1 MLSGF
6 EKKYLCIDLK
16 SFFSSVECVERGL
29 DPMTTDLVV
38 ADPDRGGGTIC
49 LAVSPSLRAKGV
61 RNRCRVFEIPPG
73 LNYIM
78 ATPHMKKYIEY
89 AAEIYGVYLDY
100 IAAEDMHVYSI
111 DEVFIDVTPYLK
123 LYNKSAREMAL
134 FLMEEVRKRI
144 GVRAT
149 AGVGTNL
156 YLAKIALDIIAK
168 NATDFIGE
176 LDEEKFKSELW
187 DYRPLSDFWRIGP
200 ATQRKLHSIGV
211 ETMRGIAMT
220 DETLL
225 YKMFGIDAELM
236 IDHAYGI
243 EPTTIADIH
252 NYHTHSHSLS
262 SGQVLF
268 HDYNYDE
275 GLVIIKEMAENLA
288 MMLSEQGLAASKYTL
303 ALGYSSKHQMPL
315 VRASFNLPV
324 PSNITKELVNG
335 FVNVYEGLMDS
346 RLTIRRVFVNANNVT
361 SDSNGTQI
369 NFIQDYPEL
378 ASDASVSTVSQEQS
392 LQRTISEIKRKMG
405 KNAIFKGVNLSEAG
419 TMLERNKQIGG
430 HRE

>member
-1 MLSGF
+1 
-6 EKKYLCIDLK
+6 
-16 SFFSSVECVERGL
+16 
-29 DPMTTDLVV
+29 MTTDLVV
-38 ADPDRGGGTIC
+38 ADPERGGGTIC

-73 LNYIM
+73 LDYIM
-78 ATPHMKKYIEY
+78 ATPHMKKYIDY
-89 AAEIYGVYLDY
+89 ASKIYGVYLDY

-123 LYNKSAREMAL
+123 LYNKNAREMAV

-156 YLAKIALDIIAK
+156 YLAKIALDITAK
-168 NATDFIGE
+168 KSLDFIGE

-187 DYRPLSDFWRIGP
+187 DHKPLTDFWRIGP
-200 ATQRKLHSIGV
+200 ATERKLHSIGV
-211 ETMRGIAMT
+211 ETMRGIAKT

-236 IDHAYGI
+236 IDHAYGV
-243 EPTTIADIH
+243 EPTTISDIH

-268 HDYNYDE
+268 HDYDYDE
-275 GLVIIKEMAENLA
+275 GLVIVKEMAENLA
-288 MMLSEQGLAASKYTL
+288 LMLSAQGLASSKFTL
-303 ALGYSSKHQMPL
+303 ALGYSVKYEMPL
-315 VRASFNLPV
+315 VRASFSLLS
-324 PSNITKELVNG
+324 PSNIIGELVAG
-335 FVNVYEGLMDS
+335 FANTFASLMDPS
-346 RLTIRRVFVNANNVT
+346 MRIRRVFVNAINVVKA
-361 SDSNGTQI
+361 SEGRQLNL
-369 NFIQDYPEL
+369 IQDFPEL
-378 ASDASVSTVSQEQS
+378 SGDSKRDRRTNEQR
-392 LQRTISEIKRKMG
+392 LQQTISEIKQKFG
-405 KNAIFKGVNLSEAG
+405 KNAIFRGLNLTEAG